1 MYPLVRL
8 KYYIIVIYSYLLD
21 MNYYTYLAF
30 VIAFL
35 WGISPVLFKYILSKN
50 IPPYIIILTQ
60 ASVYFLTS
68 IIYIIVYERNNI
80 YGDIQK
86 NSKYIPFLI
95 VISFFSVY
103 VANVLYI
110 FALDNKANVN
120 IMSLIVSLA
129 PVITLIASFLILQEI
144 LPIKVLIGFLIIF
157 IGLLFIF
164 LPF

>member
-1 MYPLVRL
+1 
-8 KYYIIVIYSYLLD
+8 

-30 VIAFL
+30 VIAFI
-35 WGISPVLFKYILSKN
+35 WGISPVLFKYILQKN
-50 IPPYIIILTQ
+50 IPSYIIIFIQ
-60 ASVYFLTS
+60 SAVYFLSS
-68 IIYIIVYERNNI
+68 IIYIIIYEKDDI

-86 NSKYIPFLI
+86 NSKYIPLLI
-95 VISFFSVY
+95 IISFFSVY

-157 IGLLFIF
+157 IGLLCIF

>member
-1 MYPLVRL
+1 
-8 KYYIIVIYSYLLD
+8 
-21 MNYYTYLAF
+21 MNNFTYLAF

-35 WGISPVLFKYILSKN
+35 WGISPVLFKYTLQQN
-50 IPPYIIILTQ
+50 IPSYIIILTQ
-60 ASVYFLTS
+60 ASVYFLSS
-68 IIYIIVYERNNI
+68 IIYIIVYERNDI
-80 YGDIQK
+80 YSDIQK
-86 NSKYIPFLI
+86 YSKYIPFLI

-129 PVITLIASFLILQEI
+129 PVITLIASYLIFQEI
-144 LPIKVLIGFLIIF
+144 LPIKVLIGFFIIF
-157 IGLLFIF
+157 IGLLCIF

>member
-1 MYPLVRL
+1 
-8 KYYIIVIYSYLLD
+8 

-68 IIYIIVYERNNI
+68 IIYIIVYERNDI

>member
-1 MYPLVRL
+1 
-8 KYYIIVIYSYLLD
+8 

-35 WGISPVLFKYILSKN
+35 WGISPVLFKYILQKN
-50 IPPYIIILTQ
+50 IPSYIIIFTQ
-60 ASVYFLTS
+60 ASVYFLSS
-68 IIYIIVYERNNI
+68 IIYIIIYERDDI

-144 LPIKVLIGFLIIF
+144 LPIKVLIGFFIIF
-157 IGLLFIF
+157 IGLLFIV

>member
-1 MYPLVRL
+1 
-8 KYYIIVIYSYLLD
+8 

-30 VIAFL
+30 V
-35 WGISPVLFKYILSKN
+35 
-50 IPPYIIILTQ
+50 
-60 ASVYFLTS
+60 
-68 IIYIIVYERNNI
+68 
-80 YGDIQK
+80 
-86 NSKYIPFLI
+86 IPFLI

-129 PVITLIASFLILQEI
+129 PVITLIASFLIFQEI
-144 LPIKVLIGFLIIF
+144 LPIKVLIGFFIIF

>member
-1 MYPLVRL
+1 
-8 KYYIIVIYSYLLD
+8 

-86 NSKYIPFLI
+86 NSKYIPLLI
-95 VISFFSVY
+95 IISFFSVY

>member
-1 MYPLVRL
+1 
-8 KYYIIVIYSYLLD
+8 

-35 WGISPVLFKYILSKN
+35 WGISPVLFKYILQKN
-50 IPPYIIILTQ
+50 IPPYIIIFTQ
-60 ASVYFLTS
+60 ASVYFLSS
-68 IIYIIVYERNNI
+68 IIYIIIYERDDI

-95 VISFFSVY
+95 AISFFSVY

-144 LPIKVLIGFLIIF
+144 LPIKVLIGFFIIF

>member
-1 MYPLVRL
+1 
-8 KYYIIVIYSYLLD
+8 
-21 MNYYTYLAF
+21 MNNFTYLAF
-30 VIAFL
+30 AIAFL
-35 WGISPVLFKYILSKN
+35 WGISPVLFKYILQQN
-50 IPPYIIILTQ
+50 IPSYIIILTQ
-60 ASVYFLTS
+60 ASVYFLSS
-68 IIYIIVYERNNI
+68 IIYIIVYERNDI

-86 NSKYIPFLI
+86 YSNYIPFLI

-129 PVITLIASFLILQEI
+129 PVITLIASYLIFQEI
-144 LPIKVLIGFLIIF
+144 LPIKVLIGFFIIF
-157 IGLLFIF
+157 IGLLCIF

>member
-1 MYPLVRL
+1 
-8 KYYIIVIYSYLLD
+8 

-30 VIAFL
+30 VIAFI

>member
-1 MYPLVRL
+1 
-8 KYYIIVIYSYLLD
+8 

-68 IIYIIVYERNNI
+68 IIYIIVYERNDI

-86 NSKYIPFLI
+86 NSKYIPLLI
-95 VISFFSVY
+95 IISFFSVY

>member
-1 MYPLVRL
+1 
-8 KYYIIVIYSYLLD
+8 
-21 MNYYTYLAF
+21 MNNFTYLAF

-35 WGISPVLFKYILSKN
+35 WGISPVLFKYILQQN
-50 IPPYIIILTQ
+50 IPSYIIILTQ
-60 ASVYFLTS
+60 ASVYLLSS
-68 IIYIIVYERNNI
+68 IIYIIIYERNDI

-86 NSKYIPFLI
+86 NSRYIPFLI

-129 PVITLIASFLILQEI
+129 PVITLISAYLIFQEI
-144 LPIKVLIGFLIIF
+144 LPIKVLIGFFIIF
-157 IGLLFIF
+157 IGLVCIF
-164 LPF
+164 LPI

>member
-1 MYPLVRL
+1 
-8 KYYIIVIYSYLLD
+8 

-30 VIAFL
+30 VIAFI
-35 WGISPVLFKYILSKN
+35 WGISPVLFKYILQKN
-50 IPPYIIILTQ
+50 IPSYIIIFIQ
-60 ASVYFLTS
+60 SSVYFLSS
-68 IIYIIVYERNNI
+68 IIYIIIYEKDDI

-86 NSKYIPFLI
+86 NSKYIPLLI
-95 VISFFSVY
+95 IISFFSVY

>member
-1 MYPLVRL
+1 
-8 KYYIIVIYSYLLD
+8 

-68 IIYIIVYERNNI
+68 IIYIIVYERDDI

-103 VANVLYI
+103 VANVVYI

-129 PVITLIASFLILQEI
+129 PVITLIASFLIFQEI

>member
-1 MYPLVRL
+1 
-8 KYYIIVIYSYLLD
+8 

-30 VIAFL
+30 VIAFI
-35 WGISPVLFKYILSKN
+35 WGISPVLFKYILQKN
-50 IPPYIIILTQ
+50 IPSYIIIFIQ
-60 ASVYFLTS
+60 SSVYFLSS
-68 IIYIIVYERNNI
+68 IIYIIIYEKDDI

>member
-1 MYPLVRL
+1 
-8 KYYIIVIYSYLLD
+8 

>member
-1 MYPLVRL
+1 
-8 KYYIIVIYSYLLD
+8 

-35 WGISPVLFKYILSKN
+35 WGISPVLFKYILQKN
-50 IPPYIIILTQ
+50 IPSYIIILTQ
-60 ASVYFLTS
+60 ASVYFLAS
-68 IIYIIVYERNNI
+68 IIYIIVYERDDI

-95 VISFFSVY
+95 AISFFSVY

-129 PVITLIASFLILQEI
+129 PVITLIASFLIFQEI
-144 LPIKVLIGFLIIF
+144 LPLKVLIGFFIIF

>member
-1 MYPLVRL
+1 
-8 KYYIIVIYSYLLD
+8 
-21 MNYYTYLAF
+21 LA
-30 VIAFL
+30 
-35 WGISPVLFKYILSKN
+35 
-50 IPPYIIILTQ
+50 
-60 ASVYFLTS
+60 S
-68 IIYIIVYERNNI
+68 IIYIIVYERDDI

-86 NSKYIPFLI
+86 NSKYIPSLI

-129 PVITLIASFLILQEI
+129 PVITLIASFLIFQEI
-144 LPIKVLIGFLIIF
+144 LPIKVLIGFFIIF

>member
-1 MYPLVRL
+1 
-8 KYYIIVIYSYLLD
+8 

-50 IPPYIIILTQ
+50 IPSYIIIFTQ
-60 ASVYFLTS
+60 ASVYFLSS
-68 IIYIIVYERNNI
+68 ILYIIVYERDDI

-129 PVITLIASFLILQEI
+129 PVITLIASFLIFQEI
-144 LPIKVLIGFLIIF
+144 LPIKVLIGFFIIF